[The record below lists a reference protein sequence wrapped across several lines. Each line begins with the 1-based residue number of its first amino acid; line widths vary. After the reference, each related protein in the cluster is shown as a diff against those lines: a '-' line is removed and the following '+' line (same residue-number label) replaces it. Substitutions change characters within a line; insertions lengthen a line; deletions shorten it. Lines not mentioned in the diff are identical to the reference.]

1 VPSDSNHKS
10 ISQSPTKESTKECQK
25 EMCILP
31 ILDPRSL
38 SLTKSNAIK
47 NEQALS
53 LEEFSKPTYIRDH
66 TECKE
71 TFKTIG
77 GEGNWGRKQKML
89 DHALEYFT
97 SKAEGKREQYYAKLG
112 SLCPTCEEKQSL
124 HNEKIIRL
132 AERERWST
140 AKNSQL
146 SVNDLVFVPHNTNFD
161 GFKKTLAASV
171 HISYPFT
178 KEQLQSGSY
187 WKDNSMI
194 SPYDANEVV
203 FPLL

>member
-1 VPSDSNHKS
+1 
-10 ISQSPTKESTKECQK
+10 
-25 EMCILP
+25 
-31 ILDPRSL
+31 
-38 SLTKSNAIK
+38 
-47 NEQALS
+47 
-53 LEEFSKPTYIRDH
+53 
-66 TECKE
+66 
-71 TFKTIG
+71 
-77 GEGNWGRKQKML
+77 ML
-89 DHALEYFT
+89 DQALEYFT

-161 GFKKTLAASV
+161 GFKKTLASSV